1 VARHPPL
8 SSEEEVA
15 LARRAREGDVEAS
28 EALIRGNLQLVVAL
42 ARRYVATGLPL
53 LDLVEEGNLGLM
65 HAVDAYDPDRGPRS
79 FRPYAMWW
87 IRQAL
92 TRRIAGDGGGGGG
105 GSALQD
111 AWDEIVATKGRQPT
125 MAELADVLG
134 VSEDEVRA
142 RLGSPPPPAA
152 EGAE

>member
-1 VARHPPL
+1 MSRLPPL
-8 SSEEEVA
+8 SAEEEVA

-42 ARRYVATGLPL
+42 AKRYVATGLPL

-92 TRRIAGDGGGGGG
+92 TRRIARVRGAG
-105 GSALQD
+105 GSPLQE
-111 AWDEIVATKGRQPT
+111 AWDEIVAREGRHPT
-125 MAELADVLG
+125 IGELARALG
-134 VSEDEVRA
+134 VGEAEVRA
-142 RLGSPPPPAA
+142 MLGTPPPPP
-152 EGAE
+152 EPPS

>member
-8 SSEEEVA
+8 SSEEEVT

-92 TRRIAGDGGGGGG
+92 TRRIASGSSP
-105 GSALQD
+105 SALQD
-111 AWDEIVATKGRQPT
+111 AWDEIVATQGRQPT

-134 VSEDEVRA
+134 VTEDEVRD
-142 RLGSPPPPAA
+142 RLGSPPPPRPPADGEA
-152 EGAE
+152 E